1 MKTLGKRRDI
11 AIIATAEKG
20 AAVVIMD
27 NRHEKKLI
35 ANYLIKT
42 ITKYFKRAQL
52 YNTVKW

>member
-11 AIIATAEKG
+11 IIATAEKG

-42 ITKYFKRAQL
+42 ITKYFKQTQL